1 MASEKIPDW
10 AQDAVGAVL
19 AAVNIKDPFTFQHCC
34 RVGRASRK
42 LAQVLG
48 MNDFEQSVL
57 EYSGLLHD
65 VGKVATP
72 EAILLKPGRL
82 TEDEMVI
89 MKDHAAHSAKIVEN
103 FAKDSVFFRFTLP
116 GIRYHHERFDGKGY
130 PFQLQGERIPYAA
143 RVIAV
148 VDTVDAMTN
157 TRPYR
162 QALTMDAVVEE
173 LKRCSGTQFDGNIVR
188 AYLEALPEFENQGDP
203 VAGEIIVPQIIA
215 SAA

>member
-10 AQDAVGAVL
+10 ATDAVGAIL
-19 AAVNIKDPFTFQHCC
+19 NSVNLKDPFTFHHCC

-42 LAQVLG
+42 LAKVLG

-65 VGKVATP
+65 VGKVVTP
-72 EAILLKPGRL
+72 ESILFKPGRL
-82 TEDEMVI
+82 TDDEMTI
-89 MKDHAAHSAKIVEN
+89 MKDHAAHSAKIVEAL
-103 FAKDSVFFRFTLP
+103 AKDSVFFRFTLP
-116 GIRYHHERFDGKGY
+116 GIRYHHERFDGNGY
-130 PFQLQGERIPYAA
+130 PFQLKGERIPYAA

-162 QALTMDAVVEE
+162 QALTMDAVIAE
-173 LKRCSGTQFDGNIVR
+173 LKRCSGTQFDSNIVR
-188 AYLEALPEFENQGDP
+188 AYLDALPQFENQEDP
-203 VAGEIIVPQIIA
+203 VAGEIIVSRILE

>member
-1 MASEKIPDW
+1 MASDDIPIW
-10 AQDAVGAVL
+10 AADAVGAIL
-19 AAVNIKDPFTFQHCC
+19 SSVNLKDPFTFRHCC

-48 MNDFEQSVL
+48 LNDFEQAVI

-65 VGKVATP
+65 VGKVVTP
-72 EAILLKPGRL
+72 EAILLKPGKL
-82 TEDEMVI
+82 NDEEMEI
-89 MKDHAAHSAKIVEN
+89 MKDHAAHSAKIVEPL
-103 FAKDSVFFRFTLP
+103 AKQSAFFRFMLP

-130 PFQLQGERIPYAA
+130 PFQLQGERIPFAA

-162 QALTMDAVVEE
+162 KALNMDVVIEE
-173 LKRCSGTQFDGNIVR
+173 LKRCSGTQFDTNIVNS
-188 AYLEALPEFENQGDP
+188 YLAAIDQFIGKQENP
-203 VAGEIIVPQIIA
+203 VDGEVVVARILK
-215 SAA
+215 AA